1 MLVQVLLSFS
11 EKKISEN
18 FLIRTSALNPFGD
31 LNLGGLLVG
40 DAGLLAHGGD
50 DGDEELLALV
60 ELITDLGADITI
72 GDLDIILGVTL
83 SGQQVEEVIIDV
95 QQGVLNTG
103 DVGDIHVVGGGRQI
117 LELLA
122 GEDVNGDQVDLG
134 VTVLA
139 GLGGRHI
146 NDLAGTALDDN
157 VSVLAESRALHGE
170 GQGSTGGGTLELNVV
185 LLVVVVISHFV
196 YDQWRV
202 QKLLIKLF
210 LGADRD
216 PSFFS
221 RYIAVSVLCAC
232 ACACVCV
239 CVCMPKRTNCW
250 KRNTVLNGSSPR
262 LIASLLICHTVS

>member
-18 FLIRTSALNPFGD
+18 FLIRTSAWNPIEH
-31 LNLGGLLVG
+31 LNLRGLLVG
-40 DAGLLAHGGD
+40 DAGLLTHGGD
-50 DGDEELLALV
+50 DGDEELLALI
-60 ELITDLGADITI
+60 ELVADLGADIAL
-72 GDLDIILGVTL
+72 GDLDVILGVTI
-83 SGQQVEEVIIDV
+83 SGQQVEVVIIDV

-139 GLGGRHI
+139 GLGGRHV

-157 VSVLAESRALHGE
+157 VSVLAESRALERE

-196 YDQWRV
+196 YDQWD
-202 QKLLIKLF
+202 KLLIKLF
-210 LGADRD
+210 LGANSDL
-216 PSFFS
+216 PSRGIS
-221 RYIAVSVLCAC
+221 PSLCCAC
-232 ACACVCV
+232 SACVCIG
-239 CVCMPKRTNCW
+239 
-250 KRNTVLNGSSPR
+250 RN
-262 LIASLLICHTVS
+262 